1 MRGSRIRSVLALLV
15 MLALVLAGCS
25 GQQTESPATGSSG
38 QEQEQQQVSITFWT
52 APNPTQEKFW
62 REMADAYMKE
72 HPNVKIEVAPI
83 PESPS
88 SEAGIL
94 TALSSGTK
102 LTASENVFVGFGAQ
116 LANNNAIVPLDTL
129 PGFNELVQQRK
140 MEELIEGWRFPD
152 GHIYIFPLYSNAML
166 FGWRMD
172 ILKELG
178 YDQPPRT
185 YSEIL
190 ELAEKLR
197 ATYKDKFLLARKVLV
212 EPQNWWE
219 RWFDTFTLYYAASG
233 GKPFLQG
240 NQVVADEKAFTEVL
254 RFYAELAKRDAIL
267 TRDATDPFETGV
279 AVWNVIGPWTLPY
292 WKEKYPELKVGEQV
306 VFTPPPVPDGVPA
319 DQATKTFADAKG
331 VVIYRHASEA
341 EQQAAWEFIRW
352 VLSNPENDAK
362 WLQETNLPPARG
374 DLAENAAFQETLSK
388 TPGLEDYARAVPT
401 GVPPVAH
408 AKFEEIHRIIGEQ
421 AVAPVVRGEKSPEQ
435 AWQDMKRALE
445 EAVQ

>member
-1 MRGSRIRSVLALLV
+1 MRWSRIRPVLALLV
-15 MLALVLAGCS
+15 MLALVMTGCS
-25 GQQTESPATGSSG
+25 SQQEGTPAGTDSSG
-38 QEQEQQQVSITFWT
+38 QAQQQVSITFWT

-62 REMADAYMKE
+62 REMAEAYMKE
-72 HPNVKIEVAPI
+72 NPNVKIEVAPI

-102 LTASENVFVGFGAQ
+102 LTASENIFSGFGAQ

-140 MEELIEGWRFPD
+140 MEGLIEGWRFPD
-152 GHIYIFPLYSNAML
+152 GHIYIFPVYSNAML
-166 FGWRMD
+166 YGWRMD

-197 ATYKDKFLLARKVLV
+197 ATYKDKFLLARKVLI
-212 EPQNWWE
+212 EPQAWWE
-219 RWFDTFTLYYAASG
+219 RWFDTFTLYYAASD

-254 RFYAELAKRDAIL
+254 RFYAELAKRQAIL
-267 TRDATDPFETGV
+267 TRDVTDPFETGV
-279 AVWNVIGPWTLPY
+279 AVWAPIGPWTLPY
-292 WKEKYPELKVGEQV
+292 WQEKYPELKVGEQV
-306 VFTPPPVPDGVPA
+306 VFTPPPVPDGA
-319 DQATKTFADAKG
+319 TAGEATKTFADAKG

-352 VLSNPENDAK
+352 VLSKPENDVK
-362 WLQETNLPPARG
+362 WFEATNMPPARG
-374 DLAENAAFQETLSK
+374 DLAENEAFKEVISK

-401 GVPPVAH
+401 AVPPVAH
-408 AKFEEIHRIIGEQ
+408 ADFEELHRIIGEQ
-421 AVAPVVRGEKSPEQ
+421 AVAPVVQGQKSPEQ

-445 EAVQ
+445 EAVR